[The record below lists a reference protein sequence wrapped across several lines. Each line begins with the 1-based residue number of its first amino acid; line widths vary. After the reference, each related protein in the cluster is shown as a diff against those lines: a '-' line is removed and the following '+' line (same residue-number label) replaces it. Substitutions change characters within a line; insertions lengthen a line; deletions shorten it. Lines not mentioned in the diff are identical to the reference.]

1 MRANI
6 FVEDIFFFKYIGCS
20 TLAKTLY
27 RQISEK
33 HPYDVAWNSYQPD
46 FDLVHYH
53 SFGPMALTHRSYTK
67 GVKVLTAHSTP
78 RLNDGNVAFSTII
91 NNQYPKIYGK
101 FDHIIAITPPSRREI
116 QDMLPDM
123 PTTLIPNGVNREKF
137 YPDEEKRRR
146 FRRCIGVPDEATVV
160 LTVAQETPRKGIYDF
175 LNLSRMMPDV
185 TFVWVGGY
193 PYSVLSKDYAK
204 IEMMKR
210 SCGKN
215 VIFTGFVPDIT
226 EAYAGADIFLLP
238 SYAEIMPMVLLEALA
253 TGVPVVARDIPEF
266 REVFGDASFL
276 FSDIHEAAGFM
287 RDENALRRLKAI
299 SRPFTERFDI
309 NRIAE
314 EHMNTYKRLVED
326 A

>member
-27 RQISEK
+27 RQIHEK

-46 FDLVHYH
+46 FDVVHYH
-53 SFGPMALTHRSYTK
+53 SFGPMALTHRSYSK
-67 GVKVLTAHSTP
+67 GVKILTAHSTP

-101 FDHIIAITPPSRREI
+101 FDHIIAITPPSLREI
-116 QDMLPDM
+116 EEMLPDM

-137 YPDEEKRRR
+137 CPDEQKRRR
-146 FRRCIGVPDEATVV
+146 FRNCIGVAEEATVV

-175 LNLSRMMPDV
+175 LKLAEMMPDV

-204 IEMMKR
+204 IELMKR
-210 SCGKN
+210 KSGEN

-266 REVFGDASFL
+266 REVFGDASLL
-276 FSDIHEAAGFM
+276 FSDIYEAEGFM
-287 RDENALRRLKAI
+287 RDENALRRLRGI

-314 EHMNTYKRLVED
+314 EHMNTYKRLAED

>member
-27 RQISEK
+27 RQITTLD
-33 HPYDVAWNSYQPD
+33 HYDISWNSYNAD
-46 FDLVHYH
+46 FDVVHYH
-53 SFGPMALTHRSYTK
+53 SFGPMALTHRSYSK
-67 GVKVLTAHSTP
+67 GVKLLTAHSTP
-78 RLNDGNVAFSTII
+78 RLNDGNVAFSTFI

-101 FDHIIAITPPSRREI
+101 FDHIIAITPPSLREI
-116 QDMLPDM
+116 REMLPDM
-123 PTTLIPNGVNREKF
+123 ETTLIPNGVNREKF
-137 YPDEEKRRR
+137 KPDEGKRRR
-146 FRRCIGVPDEATVV
+146 FRNFIGLDEQKTVV

-175 LNLSRMMPDV
+175 LKLAQMMPEI

-210 SCGKN
+210 NSGKN

-226 EAYAGADIFLLP
+226 EAYAGADIFFLP
-238 SYAEIMPMVLLEALA
+238 SYAEIMPMVLLEALS

-266 REVFGDASFL
+266 REVFGEASLL
-276 FSDIHEAAGFM
+276 FSDIHDAMALL
-287 RDENALRRLKAI
+287 RDEVELRRIKGI
-299 SRPFTERFDI
+299 SRRFTKPFDI
-309 NRIAE
+309 RRIAE
-314 EHMNTYKRLVED
+314 EHIKTYQRLSERS
-326 A
+326 

>member
-27 RQISEK
+27 RQIDHRVHHEIS
-33 HPYDVAWNSYQPD
+33 WNSYNAD

-78 RLNDGNVAFSTII
+78 RLNDGNVAFSTFI

-101 FDHIIAITPPSRREI
+101 FDHIIAITPPSLREI
-116 QDMLPDM
+116 QEMLPDM

-137 YPDEEKRRR
+137 YPDNEKGRR
-146 FRRCIGVPDEATVV
+146 FRRCIGVSDEATVV

-175 LNLSRMMPDV
+175 LKLARMMPDI

-210 SCGKN
+210 SSGKN

-266 REVFGDASFL
+266 REVFGDASLL

-287 RDENALRRLKAI
+287 RDETALRRLKGI

-309 NRIAE
+309 GRIAD
-314 EHMNTYKRLVED
+314 EHLNTYRRLIEE

>member
-27 RQISEK
+27 RQIITLD
-33 HPYDVAWNSYQPD
+33 HHDIAWNSYNAD

-53 SFGPMALTHRSYTK
+53 SFGPMALTHRSYSK
-67 GVKVLTAHSTP
+67 GVKLLTAHSTP
-78 RLNDGNVAFSTII
+78 RLNDGNVAFSTFI

-101 FDHIIAITPPSRREI
+101 FDHIIAITPPSLREI
-116 QDMLPDM
+116 QEMLPDM
-123 PTTLIPNGVNREKF
+123 ETTLIPNGVNREKF
-137 YPDEEKRRR
+137 KPDDMKRRR
-146 FRRCIGVPDEATVV
+146 FREYIGAQDHDTVV

-175 LNLSRMMPDV
+175 LRLAKMMPDI

-210 SCGKN
+210 NSGKN

-226 EAYAGADIFLLP
+226 EAYAGSDTFFLP
-238 SYAEIMPMVLLEALA
+238 SYAEIMPMVLLEALS
-253 TGVPVVARDIPEF
+253 TGVPIVARDIPEF
-266 REVFGDASFL
+266 REVFGEASLL
-276 FSDIHEAAGFM
+276 FSDVNEAESLL
-287 RDENALRRLKAI
+287 RDEEELRRVKAI
-299 SRPFTERFDI
+299 SRKFTEPFDI
-309 NRIAE
+309 RRIAE
-314 EHMNTYKRLVED
+314 EHIRAYQRLTEKT
-326 A
+326 